1 MSRRLGTALVVA
13 VFAGALALA
22 GCTQLVRVETGEIVT
37 GTYGEVLT
45 DTVHVIE
52 VPADQAA
59 NYTVTRETTT
69 SPSYLK
75 AEALYAEA
83 QAAILAA
90 DLATAKAKLAEIV
103 ALDPTFRR
111 ARNQLDAIDAGQ
123 TPVPDTGS
131 TNPSTP
137 STGTDEGQL
146 PVGPVASLSGYVP
159 DNLAGYTAQPVIADA
174 FTLTREYI
182 PAAGSPV
189 AHLVIVV
196 EQYKDAKAADAQIKA
211 VVAPGSGFDVST
223 VNVAGHELRFGTD
236 GSLFATLAWN
246 NNGVLVVIE
255 ASSAAHKP
263 ADLKSTLVTLSGG
276 IVK

>member
-1 MSRRLGTALVVA
+1 MSRRFLSAVVVA
-13 VFAGALALA
+13 AIAGALVLS
-22 GCTQLVRVETGEIVT
+22 GCTQVVRVETGEIVT
-37 GTYGEVLT
+37 CTYGEITT

-69 SPSYLK
+69 CPRHLK

-83 QAAILAA
+83 QAAILAS

-103 ALDPTFRR
+103 ALDATFGR
-111 ARNQLDAIDAGQ
+111 AKAQLDAIDAGQ

-131 TNPSTP
+131 TNPSKP
-137 STGTDEGQL
+137 STGTADGQL
-146 PVGPVASLSGYVP
+146 PVGPVASLAGYVP
-159 DNLAGYTAQPVIADA
+159 DTLAGYTAQPVIADA

-182 PAAGSPV
+182 PAAGSPI

-196 EQYKDAKAADAQIKA
+196 EQYKDAKAAGTQITA
-211 VVAPGSGFDVST
+211 VIAPGSSFDVST
-223 VNVAGHELRFGTD
+223 VSVAGHDMRFSTD

-246 NNGVLVVIE
+246 DNGVLVVIE
-255 ASSAAHKP
+255 ASSTAHKP
-263 ADLKSTLVTLSGG
+263 ADLKSNLVTLAGG